1 MKKVLLTVLLAIVC
15 QMSWCQ
21 TSDEIIEN
29 HRNDM
34 YAQYVQMDKEFIKT
48 TLAFMPSINKK
59 MKQSKEVLKK
69 VDLINTILYKK
80 MDKTTKENIENE
92 LAQLTTNGYRL
103 LGETNEED
111 SKGISYVIMEDEI
124 ITDLIVFAESKGK
137 FSLMQMKGRIT
148 SDQVGTV
155 EKFGT
160 KK

>member
-1 MKKVLLTVLLAIVC
+1 
-15 QMSWCQ
+15 
-21 TSDEIIEN
+21 
-29 HRNDM
+29 
-34 YAQYVQMDKEFIKT
+34 
-48 TLAFMPSINKK
+48 
-59 MKQSKEVLKK
+59 
-69 VDLINTILYKK
+69 

>member
-1 MKKVLLTVLLAIVC
+1 M
-15 QMSWCQ
+15 
-21 TSDEIIEN
+21 
-29 HRNDM
+29 
-34 YAQYVQMDKEFIKT
+34 
-48 TLAFMPSINKK
+48 
-59 MKQSKEVLKK
+59 
-69 VDLINTILYKK
+69 DLINTILYKK

-92 LAQLTTNGYRL
+92 LAQLTKNGYRL
-103 LGETNEED
+103 FGETNEED
-111 SKGISYVIMEDEI
+111 SKGVSYVIMEDEV